1 MTINNRL
8 FLFSLLLVA
17 MLAALAPHMAHGQ
30 SKTTYEER
38 ELGFD
43 AFDESQPDVTG
54 LWFHIEQ
61 GQKSLANDEYGRLRY
76 QYPSWQPSK
85 PLQNALDRLNN
96 LSRAKQGAGQK
107 GASQQGASQQG
118 SGSQT
123 ASSEKELVSNE
134 PSSVSNAPK
143 SPLVFFA
150 EKTPQARRQIS
161 NTEFNK
167 LVALAE
173 KESLPNFYLLM
184 GWAAID
190 RGKLNVART
199 QFESTLVLSPNEV
212 QRRSAQQGLET
223 ITTFIVNSAIQ
234 QRDIE
239 QLARLLA
246 SGKSN
251 KDGGANAS
259 LITSLVEGSAWRKY
273 NEDAYSEA
281 YELFV
286 LSQNADG
293 QYLSLSAQ
301 QKHVRARQFACSI
314 DTERFLRRCADGLAQ
329 QQLYLYEDGDYKS
342 SIETAQQLGDIRA
355 LTLDELTLLGW
366 AAAKYGDGE
375 TATLAFEKVLKQNPD
390 NDVIAGELVRLNS
403 NNRLKLNQLAST
415 FPAVNTRRQA
425 QVNSSAWPRKQFLLS
440 YINADTR
447 STTAQ
452 TKDAF
457 SVVSGIT
464 TRSRSGQSGLG
475 NFDVLTSYIGIGD
488 IYKGWQW
495 RVFLDYKQFYS
506 GAAPSGAWLGDDLLG
521 DGVRSAVSN
530 NITGF
535 EDKGLRADIAYQDV
549 GFNFYANVE
558 YGMFDQPVNA
568 DITGQ
573 ISATWFLPKLT
584 LATTLFRYPKEDS
597 MLSQT
602 GSFNAR
608 NVDAWGYVLEDGI
621 RGLAAYELA
630 PRWSVAGTFQVSTMD
645 GETVDSNTAFSVRG
659 DVSYDIAT
667 DVSDMLDYWRV
678 GPFASYSGY
687 KHNRSGFTYGN
698 GGYFSPNYFLSLG
711 LYSELLTLEALNWQ
725 LKLSNSIA
733 LSRLEQTEDSRFPL
747 IASSDLESDADP
759 SVALPYSETTGLS
772 GNFLAE
778 AQYRI
783 GSDWIVAGYMSKAFA
798 VEYQAFEAGIQL
810 RWRGGQG
817 SGVTSDELL
826 LSSPRLRGFAL

>member
-1 MTINNRL
+1 MKSMTTPNRL
-8 FLFSLLLVA
+8 FLCVLYVLP
-17 MLAALAPHMAHGQ
+17 MLAVIAPHTAHGQ

-38 ELGFD
+38 ELDLG
-43 AFDESQPDVTG
+43 AFDEGQPDVTG

-61 GQKSLANDEYGRLRY
+61 GQRSLANDEYERLRY
-76 QYPSWQPSK
+76 RYPGWQPSK
-85 PLQNALDRLNN
+85 PLQNALDRMNN
-96 LSRAKQGAGQK
+96 LSRAN
-107 GASQQGASQQG
+107 QGASRQG
-118 SGSQT
+118 ASKQESDRQT

-143 SPLVFFA
+143 LPLAIFA
-150 EKTPQARRQIS
+150 EKTPQARKQIS
-161 NTEFNK
+161 STEFNR

-173 KESLPNFYLLM
+173 KENQPNFYLLM

-190 RGKLNVART
+190 RGQLSVARR
-199 QFESTLVLSPNEV
+199 QFDSALVLSSDEI
-212 QRRSAQQGLET
+212 QRRSAQQGLNT

-234 QRDIE
+234 QRDVE
-239 QLARLLA
+239 QLTGLLA
-246 SGKSN
+246 SEKGN
-251 KDGGANAS
+251 KDGGANVS
-259 LITSLVEGSAWRKY
+259 LITSLIEGSAWRKY
-273 NEDAYSEA
+273 NDGAYKEA
-281 YELFV
+281 YEFFV
-286 LSQNADG
+286 LSQNSDG

-301 QKHVRARQFACSI
+301 QKHTQARQLACSI

-375 TATLAFEKVLKQNPD
+375 TATLAFEKVLEQNPND
-390 NDVIAGELVRLNS
+390 DVIAGELVRLNS
-403 NNRLKLNQLAST
+403 NNRLKLNQLSST
-415 FPAVNTRRQA
+415 FPAVNIRRQA
-425 QVNSSAWPRKQFLLS
+425 QVNGSAWPRKQFLLS
-440 YINADTR
+440 YINDDTR
-447 STTAQ
+447 SKTAQ

-457 SVVSGIT
+457 SVVSGFT
-464 TRSRSGQSGLG
+464 TRSRSGQPGLG
-475 NFDVLTSYIGIGD
+475 NFDVLTSYIGMSD

-495 RVFLDYKQFYS
+495 RIFLDYKQFYS
-506 GAAPSGAWLGDDLLG
+506 GAAQSGAWLGDDLLG

-558 YGMFDQPVNA
+558 YAMFDQPVNA
-568 DITGQ
+568 DFTGQ

-584 LATTLFRYPKEDS
+584 LATTLFRYPKDDS

-608 NVDAWGYVLEDGI
+608 NEEAWGYVLEDGI

-645 GETVDSNTAFSVRG
+645 GETVDSNSALSVRG
-659 DVSYDIAT
+659 DVSYDIAKN
-667 DVSDMLDYWRV
+667 VSDRLDYWRV

-698 GGYFSPNYFLSLG
+698 GGYFSPNYFISLG

-725 LKLSNSIA
+725 LKLSNAIA
-733 LSRLEQTEDSRFPL
+733 LSRLEQNADPRFPL
-747 IASSDLESDADP
+747 ITNAAVDSDADP
-759 SVALPYSETTGLS
+759 SISLPYSETTGLS

-810 RWRGGQG
+810 RWRGGEG